1 MSLESSEKGLTTALE
16 RLSITNKMTT
26 PINNEN
32 VVTILT
38 QNVFDAIDFI
48 RLKPLRPSP
57 GRREKINLNFYFH
70 TSLWRLKRFYEGR
83 P

>member
-1 MSLESSEKGLTTALE
+1 MSLESFDKGLTTALK

-32 VVTILT
+32 IVTILT
-38 QNVFDAIDFI
+38 QNVFDAIDSI
-48 RLKPLRPSP
+48 RFNPLRPNP

-70 TSLWRLKRFYEGR
+70 TSMWRLKRFY
-83 P
+83 